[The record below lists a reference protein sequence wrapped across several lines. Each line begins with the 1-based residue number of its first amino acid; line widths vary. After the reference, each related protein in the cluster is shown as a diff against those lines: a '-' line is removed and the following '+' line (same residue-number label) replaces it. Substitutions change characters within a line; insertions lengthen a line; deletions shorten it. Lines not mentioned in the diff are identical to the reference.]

1 MSFTVQT
8 SLDTKVPNVIELL
21 GPPSATVVHQ
31 ISGSLRLQVQKALQ
45 LKQLSVTFVG
55 EGVHTF
61 LPLFFAPPNMRE
73 RQRGYLN

>member
-31 ISGSLRLQVQKALQ
+31 ISGTLRLQVQKAIQ
-45 LKQLSVTFVG
+45 LKQLAVTFVG
-55 EGVHTF
+55 EG
-61 LPLFFAPPNMRE
+61 MRSAFCSAQE
-73 RQRGYLN
+73 EDRMWYS